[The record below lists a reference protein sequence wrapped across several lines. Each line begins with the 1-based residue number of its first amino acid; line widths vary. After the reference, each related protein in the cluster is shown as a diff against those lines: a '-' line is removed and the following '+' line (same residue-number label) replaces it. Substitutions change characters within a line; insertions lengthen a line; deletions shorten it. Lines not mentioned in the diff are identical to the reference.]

1 MKFELNVLF
10 QSLSFRFLV
19 KVWAR
24 SWMLKFYVEIGSLAQ
39 RLKFVVRWT
48 AKFRSWGLKLKLE
61 LDAKSWASNLKL
73 RWSLTS
79 NIWST
84 VFFAVISSRSDNAT
98 DVIQAHPSCQGLLGL
113 FSKNWNHFVLIFL
126 WNISVAFSAKS
137 LFSPTFH
144 CL

>member
-10 QSLSFRFLV
+10 QSLSFKFLV

-39 RLKFVVRWT
+39 RLKFEVRWT

-84 VFFAVISSRSDNAT
+84 VFCCYQLKKWQCHWCYSGSSQLPRT
-98 DVIQAHPSCQGLLGL
+98 LGL
-113 FSKNWNHFVLIFL
+113 VFKKLKSFCFNFSLKY
-126 WNISVAFSAKS
+126 
-137 LFSPTFH
+137 
-144 CL
+144 